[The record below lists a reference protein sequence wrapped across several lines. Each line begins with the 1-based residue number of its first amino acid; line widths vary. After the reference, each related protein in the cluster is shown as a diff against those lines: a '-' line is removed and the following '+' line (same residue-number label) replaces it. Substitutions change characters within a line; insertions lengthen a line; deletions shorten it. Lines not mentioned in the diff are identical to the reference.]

1 MIRTATTVSHTV
13 IMTTMSV
20 NIPLVLLAEYEAG
33 GTDSKQPP
41 ISVVMLIQRSNRLKV
56 TGYDKHEVG
65 NIASFSGACYRCS
78 IDIDS
83 LRSKERYICGKSMKR
98 PCFHS
103 LFSY

>member
-56 TGYDKHEVG
+56 TSYNKHEVG

-83 LRSKERYICGKSMKR
+83 LEV
-98 PCFHS
+98 
-103 LFSY
+103 